1 MKKAKFLLIT
11 NFRFPHHAAPHAC
24 AVKHPFQMHFRFY
37 ILRLMF
43 LKLLTILSLSVV
55 AQAEVLYSQEPY
67 RSEVFGLRSHN
78 ENEQQAADIF
88 RVSAPATLEKV
99 TWHGFLSPTHTG
111 FTDRTFQVRLLDG
124 TLTSINPN
132 PIYNHRAVPTSALA
146 YTVAGQ
152 PNNPVYSFEML
163 LPPVML
169 EANRDYWISIVIDGD
184 SDPYFAWLESRPAA
198 VNAWASIPKGGT
210 EWVISTGSLTDLAF
224 TLEGTVVP
232 EPSSTLLFLL
242 ASGFAII
249 GARTRCAYR

>member
-1 MKKAKFLLIT
+1 
-11 NFRFPHHAAPHAC
+11 
-24 AVKHPFQMHFRFY
+24 MHFRFY
-37 ILRLMF
+37 ILQMMI
-43 LKLLTILSLSVV
+43 LKLLPIVTLSVV
-55 AQAEVLYSQEPY
+55 AQADVLYSQAPY
-67 RSEVFGLRSHN
+67 RSELLGLRSHS

-88 RVSAPATLEKV
+88 RISAPATLEKV
-99 TWHGFLSPTHTG
+99 TWHGFLFPTLTG

-132 PIYNHRAVPTSALA
+132 PIYNHRAVPTSAIA

-169 EANRDYWISIVIDGD
+169 EANRDYWLSIVIDGD
-184 SDPYFAWLESRPAA
+184 SDPYFAWLESRPGD

-210 EWVISTGSLTDLAF
+210 EWGIGTGSLTDLAF

-232 EPSSTLLFLL
+232 EPSSILLFLL
-242 ASGFAII
+242 GAGFAII
-249 GARTRCAYR
+249 GARTRCAYGCSHLHSTPV